1 MSEFTYEGLKKYISD
16 QDLESCAKQIIGL
29 FIFDGKKFYRNFMLS
44 GCLTDPLSRKFRK
57 EELEFFF
64 KACRLVQRCFENGD
78 GEFSTDFKNTFIK
91 IVSTIN
97 DIHRAAKSNE
107 ERLFKNDFLNYPF
120 TKQIQMLCT
129 FIESQSFYA
138 NKKMSSKISSQGY
151 VTGMEH
157 ELPETEKQVSVADVM
172 ETNLEIM
179 DTLIRLL
186 HFKASGKIDNQE
198 IKAYQDI
205 SPYGI
210 PSLQEIMYLALHRG
224 YLDELWSK
232 VKFRGWNFTR
242 HEIDKKVYAHYYSAP
257 NADDYKKERV
267 AVQRYKYRDY
277 INFAKRNDF
286 EKMSHTIKEIEQKS
300 NFSLSSPS
308 SIFNLEREVFQLGEQ
323 VVEGALDVSKRQ
335 LNEDL
340 GSLVDHIMIGQDKNI
355 RLSELFEGFKYLM
368 SLAFVYRTNSHS
380 HFADDDFTYL
390 TPIFELKELESH
402 FAELSGLD
410 EEKAK
415 KIIEL
420 FVFRPKPLLDIF
432 SQPLIYIGDERV
444 VFTTHLVIQMNM
456 NRIVG
461 RHLSHWDI
469 NISAK
474 GTELEKEIKEVLSLA
489 SHVSVNTSKVKFEAY
504 DGRDV
509 EYDLIA
515 TFKNKV
521 VLIELK
527 CLNHPFSS
535 KEIKQRE
542 DDIFYGVTQVNRR
555 ADILI
560 KQWDKVLENMNIP
573 LPKTPIVADD
583 IIKIVCTN
591 IFDFTGRIES
601 GAYITDVSSFLKFF
615 LDPKV
620 EEIKVEAGSRNVIS
634 QQKLWNSEPNIEDFI
649 KYLKCPITIEGL
661 INKLTEVPRQNQII
675 NEADPHLAFQDFVLN
690 GNPFDF
696 AALSKSKGSYLGKKL
711 VEMKPALAVVV
722 RNSKD
727 VMVNK

>member
-1 MSEFTYEGLKKYISD
+1 MSEFTYEGLKKYIREK
-16 QDLESCAKQIIGL
+16 DLQSCAKEIIGL
-29 FIFDGKKFYRNFMLS
+29 FLIDGKKFYRNFMLS
-44 GCLTDPLSRKFRK
+44 GCLTDPLSRKFK
-57 EELEFFF
+57 NEELEFFF
-64 KACRLVQRCFENGD
+64 KACQLVHKSIEHRDE
-78 GEFSTDFKNTFIK
+78 EFSTDFKDAFIK
-91 IVSTIN
+91 IISTIN
-97 DIHRAAKSNE
+97 DIHRAERSNE
-107 ERLFKNDFLNYPF
+107 GRLFKNDFLNYPF
-120 TKQIQMLCT
+120 TKQVQMMCT
-129 FIESQSFYA
+129 FIESQSFYV
-138 NKKMSSKISSQGY
+138 NKKMSSKIKSQGY
-151 VTGMEH
+151 VTGMEY
-157 ELPETEKQVSVADVM
+157 ELPETEIQVSVADVM
-172 ETNLEIM
+172 ENNIEIM

-186 HFKASGKIDNQE
+186 HFTANGKIDNQE
-198 IKAYQDI
+198 IKSFQDI

-210 PSLQEIMYLALHRG
+210 PSLQEIMYLALHRD
-224 YLDELWSK
+224 YLEELWSK
-232 VKFRGWNFTR
+232 VKYRGWNFTR
-242 HEIDKKVYAHYYSAP
+242 HQIDKKVYAHYYSAP
-257 NADDYKKERV
+257 IADDYKKERA

-277 INFAKRNDF
+277 INYGKRNDF
-286 EKMSHTIKEIEQKS
+286 KKMSYSIKEIEQKS

-308 SIFNLEREVFQLGEQ
+308 SVFSLEREVFQLGEQ
-323 VVEGALDVSKRQ
+323 VIEGALNVSIRQ

-355 RLSELFEGFKYLM
+355 SLSELYEGFKYLL

-402 FAELSGLD
+402 FAELSGLGQ
-410 EEKAK
+410 EKAK

-432 SQPLIYIGDERV
+432 SQPLIYIGDERI
-444 VFTTHLVIQMNM
+444 VFTPELVLQFNM

-474 GTELEKEIKEVLSLA
+474 GTELEKEIIEVLSLA
-489 SHVSVNTSKVKFEAY
+489 PHFSVNTSKVKFEAY

-515 TFKNKV
+515 TFDNKV

-527 CLNHPFSS
+527 CLNRPFSS

-542 DDIFYGVTQVNRR
+542 DEILYGVTQINRR

-560 KQWDKVLENMNIP
+560 NQWDKVQQYMNIP
-573 LPKTPIVADD
+573 LPKTPIVAND

-591 IFDFTGRIES
+591 IFDFSGRIES
-601 GAYITDVSSFLKFF
+601 GVYITDVSSFLKFF

-620 EEIKVEAGSRNVIS
+620 EEIKLEAGSRNVIS
-634 QQKLWNSEPNIEDFI
+634 QQKLWTGEPKI
-649 KYLKCPITIEGL
+649 KDLINYLKCPITIEGL
-661 INKLTEVPRQNQII
+661 LNKLAEVPRKNVII
-675 NEADPHLAFQDFVLN
+675 NEDDPHLAIQDFVLD

-696 AALSKSKGSYLGKKL
+696 AALSKSKGSYLGEKVGRNDPCPCDSGKKF
-711 VEMKPALAVVV
+711 K
-722 RNSKD
+722 KCHGQ
-727 VMVNK
+727 

>member
-1 MSEFTYEGLKKYISD
+1 MSEFTYEGLKKYIREK
-16 QDLESCAKQIIGL
+16 DLQSCAKEIIGL
-29 FIFDGKKFYRNFMLS
+29 FLIDGKKFYRNFMLS
-44 GCLTDPLSRKFRK
+44 GCLTDPLSRKFK
-57 EELEFFF
+57 NEELEFFF
-64 KACRLVQRCFENGD
+64 KACQLVHKSIEHRDE
-78 GEFSTDFKNTFIK
+78 EFSTDFKDAFIK
-91 IVSTIN
+91 IISTII
-97 DIHRAAKSNE
+97 DIHRAERSNE
-107 ERLFKNDFLNYPF
+107 GRLFKNDFLNYPF
-120 TKQIQMLCT
+120 TKQVQMMCT
-129 FIESQSFYA
+129 FIESQSFYV
-138 NKKMSSKISSQGY
+138 NKKMSSKIKSQGY
-151 VTGMEH
+151 VTGMEY
-157 ELPETEKQVSVADVM
+157 ELPETEIQVSVADVM
-172 ETNLEIM
+172 ENNIEIM

-186 HFKASGKIDNQE
+186 HFTANGKIDNQE
-198 IKAYQDI
+198 IKSFQDI

-210 PSLQEIMYLALHRG
+210 PSLQEIMYLALHRD
-224 YLDELWSK
+224 YLEELWSK
-232 VKFRGWNFTR
+232 VKYRGWNFTR
-242 HEIDKKVYAHYYSAP
+242 HQIDKKVYAHYYSAP
-257 NADDYKKERV
+257 IADDYKKERA

-277 INFAKRNDF
+277 INYGKRNDF
-286 EKMSHTIKEIEQKS
+286 KKMSYSIKEIEQKS

-308 SIFNLEREVFQLGEQ
+308 SVFSLEREVFQLGEQ
-323 VVEGALDVSKRQ
+323 VIEGALNVSIRQ

-355 RLSELFEGFKYLM
+355 SLSELYEGFKYLL

-402 FAELSGLD
+402 FAELSGLGQ
-410 EEKAK
+410 EKAK

-432 SQPLIYIGDERV
+432 SQPLIYIGDERI
-444 VFTTHLVIQMNM
+444 VFTPELVLQFNM

-474 GTELEKEIKEVLSLA
+474 GTELEKEIIEVLSLA
-489 SHVSVNTSKVKFEAY
+489 PHFSVNTSKVKFEAY

-515 TFKNKV
+515 TFDNKV

-527 CLNHPFSS
+527 CLNRPFSS

-542 DDIFYGVTQVNRR
+542 DEILYGVTQVNRR

-560 KQWDKVLENMNIP
+560 NQWDKVQQYMNIP
-573 LPKTPIVADD
+573 LPKTPIVAND

-591 IFDFTGRIES
+591 IFDFSGRIES
-601 GAYITDVSSFLKFF
+601 GVYITDVSSFLKFF

-620 EEIKVEAGSRNVIS
+620 EEIKLEAGSRNVIS
-634 QQKLWNSEPNIEDFI
+634 QQKLWTGEPKI
-649 KYLKCPITIEGL
+649 KDLINYLKCPITIEGL
-661 INKLTEVPRQNQII
+661 LNKLAEVPRKNVII
-675 NEADPHLAFQDFVLN
+675 NEDDPHLAIQDFVLD

-696 AALSKSKGSYLGKKL
+696 AALSKSKGSYLGEKVGRNDPCPCDSGKKF
-711 VEMKPALAVVV
+711 K
-722 RNSKD
+722 KCHGQ
-727 VMVNK
+727 

>member
-1 MSEFTYEGLKKYISD
+1 MSEFTYEELKKCISD
-16 QDLESCAKQIIGL
+16 QDLESSVKQIIGL
-29 FIFDGKKFYRNFMLS
+29 FIFDSKKFYRNFMLS

-64 KACRLVQRCFENGD
+64 KACRLVERGFENGD

-107 ERLFKNDFLNYPF
+107 GRLFKNDFLKYPF

-129 FIESQSFYA
+129 FIESQSIYA
-138 NKKMSSKISSQGY
+138 NKKMSSKIKSQGY
-151 VTGMEH
+151 LTGMEH

-172 ETNLEIM
+172 EANLEIM

-186 HFKASGKIDNQE
+186 HFKATGKIENQDT
-198 IKAYQDI
+198 KSYQDI

-232 VKFRGWNFTR
+232 VKFREWNFTR
-242 HEIDKKVYAHYYSAP
+242 YEIDKEVYARYYSAP
-257 NADDYKKERV
+257 NTDDYKKERV

-277 INFAKRNDF
+277 INYSKRNDF
-286 EKMSHTIKEIEQKS
+286 EKMSHSIKKIEQKS

-308 SIFNLEREVFQLGEQ
+308 SVFKLEREVFQLGEQ
-323 VVEGALDVSKRQ
+323 VIEVALNVSKRQ

-340 GSLVDHIMIGQDKNI
+340 GSLVDHVIIGQDRNI
-355 RLSELFEGFKYLM
+355 SLSELYEGFKYLM

-380 HFADDDFTYL
+380 LFADDDFTYL

-402 FAELSGLD
+402 FAELSGLS

-420 FVFRPKPLLDIF
+420 FVFSPKPLLDIF
-432 SQPLIYIGDERV
+432 SQPLIYIGDERII
-444 VFTTHLVIQMNM
+444 FTPYLIIQMNM

-474 GTELEKEIKEVLSLA
+474 GTELEKEIKEVLSLTP
-489 SHVSVNTSKVKFEAY
+489 HFSVNTSKVKFEAY
-504 DGRDV
+504 DGREV

-542 DDIFYGVTQVNRR
+542 DDILYGVTQVNRR
-555 ADILI
+555 ANILI
-560 KQWDKVLENMNIP
+560 KQWDKVQEYMNIP
-573 LPKTPIVADD
+573 LPKSPIVADD
-583 IIKIVCTN
+583 VIKIVCTN

-601 GAYITDVSSFLKFF
+601 GVYITDVSSFLKFF

-620 EEIKVEAGSRNVIS
+620 EEIKVEAGSREVIS
-634 QQKLWNSEPNIEDFI
+634 QQNLWIGEPKIEDLI
-649 KYLKCPITIEGL
+649 SYLKCPITIEGL
-661 INKLTEVPRQNQII
+661 MSKLTEVPRQNVII
-675 NEADPHLAFQDFVLN
+675 NEDDPHLAFQDFVLN
-690 GNPFDF
+690 ENPFDF
-696 AALSKSKGSYLGKKL
+696 AALSKSKGSYLGEKVGRNQPCPCGSGKKF
-711 VEMKPALAVVV
+711 K
-722 RNSKD
+722 KCHGQ
-727 VMVNK
+727 